1 MPEKLI
7 AADKAS
13 LFKIR
18 ETGESKVL
26 LAPYAAAQV
35 YMAAISNRG
44 EKFDPNIYPV
54 ATLYNEYFGGGMNS
68 IVFQGLAYSASAGLG
83 EPSRLDKPYIYS
95 TFIATQN
102 DKMGD
107 ALTAFDEVINHMPE
121 SEAAFNLAKEALI
134 ARLRTDRITGAGI
147 FDAYQEAKDLGLD
160 SDRRK
165 MLLKD
170 FQEKWVKDRKY
181 TYCVLGDEKE
191 LDMKKL
197 SSYGPVE
204 RLTTEQIFGY

>member
-1 MPEKLI
+1 MPHQRLWQDQVLFMRICLSLKLPLI
-7 AADKAS
+7 W
-13 LFKIR
+13 
-18 ETGESKVL
+18 
-26 LAPYAAAQV
+26 Q
-35 YMAAISNRG
+35 
-44 EKFDPNIYPV
+44 
-54 ATLYNEYFGGGMNS
+54 
-68 IVFQGLAYSASAGLG
+68 
-83 EPSRLDKPYIYS
+83 
-95 TFIATQN
+95 
-102 DKMGD
+102 
-107 ALTAFDEVINHMPE
+107 
-121 SEAAFNLAKEALI
+121 KEALI

-165 MLLKD
+165 MLFDDLQKLTLDQVKD

>member
-1 MPEKLI
+1 MEVPG
-7 AADKAS
+7 
-13 LFKIR
+13 
-18 ETGESKVL
+18 T
-26 LAPYAAAQV
+26 
-35 YMAAISNRG
+35 
-44 EKFDPNIYPV
+44 
-54 ATLYNEYFGGGMNS
+54 
-68 IVFQGLAYSASAGLG
+68 AYVVQAAGLG
-83 EPSRLDKPYIYS
+83 EYPFVRLALEHGV
-95 TFIATQN
+95 TFLLTLN

-165 MLLKD
+165 MLFDDLQKLTLDHVKD

-181 TYCVLGDEKE
+181 TYCVLGDQLEE
-191 LDMKKL
+191 DNFFISNSF
-197 SSYGPVE
+197 SSPN
-204 RLTTEQIFGY
+204 TQ

>member
-1 MPEKLI
+1 M
-7 AADKAS
+7 
-13 LFKIR
+13 
-18 ETGESKVL
+18 

-68 IVFQGLAYSASAGLG
+68 IVFQELREARGLAYSASAGLG

-147 FDAYQEAKDLGLD
+147 FDAYQMLFDDLQKLTLD
-160 SDRRK
+160 QV
-165 MLLKD
+165 KD